1 MRPMLSVSVAER
13 YTAVLKNMDYN
24 EADFEPAL
32 TRRRKRLP
40 LGRGRQRLSF
50 ERRLRLW
57 LYLMGL
63 PGFVFAVTELNQHHV
78 DASIQWIAL
87 PSISIAWLFLV
98 SLLLE
103 HIVRPLQTLANVVA
117 ALREDDYS
125 FRARG
130 GRRNDAMGD
139 LALEINALAAM
150 LQVQRVGAM
159 EAMALVERVMKSMQ
173 SPVLAFDPDGKLKL
187 LNAAAERAFNL
198 HAKSTPPRSGVD
210 QQSGKHDL
218 ERLLRAEDNDL
229 LSLASAQQ
237 SARWVVKRTS
247 FRLRGIPH
255 TLFVLSDVS
264 EALREEERIAWE
276 RLIRVLGHEINNSL
290 TPIKSI
296 AGSLR
301 SRLAAGSD
309 GPDEKEDFARGLE
322 VIEDRAESL
331 NRFLQAYRELMGLPA
346 PRLQPISL
354 EAAVTRVAQ
363 LETRVE
369 VTVLG
374 GDDVTILADPD
385 QFAQALINLVRN
397 AAEASLSPDA
407 QSGLRN
413 QSIVEMVP
421 HTSGSPRASVSGPV
435 FEPCVEIAWEV
446 AEAEILITIV
456 DSGPGLT
463 NAGNLFVPFYT
474 TKPGGTG
481 IGLVLA
487 QQIALAHSGSVQ
499 LMNRPDGHGCV
510 ACLRLPLETAERKSE

>member
-1 MRPMLSVSVAER
+1 MA
-13 YTAVLKNMDYN
+13 YN
-24 EADFEPAL
+24 DPAYHDPDGL
-32 TRRRKRLP
+32 PISGSSSTPQRKRLP
-40 LGRGRQRLSF
+40 LGRSRQRLSF

-57 LYLMGL
+57 LYLMGA
-63 PGFVFAVTELNQHHV
+63 PTFALIVLELQQHHV
-78 DASIQWIAL
+78 DSSIQWIAL
-87 PSISIAWLFLV
+87 PSIAIAWMFLV

-103 HIVRPLQTLANVVA
+103 HIIRPLQTLANVVA

-130 GRRNDAMGD
+130 ARRNDAMGD
-139 LALEINALAAM
+139 LALEINALAGM

-173 SPVLAFDPDGKLKL
+173 SPVLAFDPDGRLKL

-198 HAKSTPPRSGVD
+198 RSQAAPGRPI
-210 QQSGKHDL
+210 GKTNTSKLDL

-229 LSLASAQQ
+229 LSLSNSQQ

-255 TLFVLSDVS
+255 ALFVLSDVS
-264 EALREEERIAWE
+264 EALREEERLAWE

-301 SRLAAGSD
+301 SRLTSARNGSD
-309 GPDEKEDFARGLE
+309 EDDDFARGLE

-346 PRLQPISL
+346 PRLDSISL
-354 EAAVTRVAQ
+354 EAVVKRVAK
-363 LETRVE
+363 LETRLE
-369 VTVLG
+369 VTVTG
-374 GDDVTILADPD
+374 TSDVTLLADPD
-385 QFAQALINLVRN
+385 QLAQALINLVRN

-407 QSGLRN
+407 A
-413 QSIVEMVP
+413 VVP
-421 HTSGSPRASVSGPV
+421 STENGTANRTESHSPS
-435 FEPCVEIAWEV
+435 VEIGWEIV
-446 AEAEILITIV
+446 SDEVLINIL
-456 DSGPGLT
+456 DNGPGLT
-463 NAGNLFVPFYT
+463 NASNLFVPFYT
-474 TKPGGTG
+474 TKPAGTG

-499 LMNRPDGHGCV
+499 LVNRINTQGCK
-510 ACLRLPLETAERKSE
+510 ACLRLPLITANRPSL

>member
-1 MRPMLSVSVAER
+1 MASNDPDEQFVVAQP
-13 YTAVLKNMDYN
+13 L
-24 EADFEPAL
+24 
-32 TRRRKRLP
+32 KRLP
-40 LGRGRQRLSF
+40 LGRSRQRVSF
-50 ERRLRLW
+50 ERRLRLS

-63 PGFVFAVTELNQHHV
+63 PVLGLVALELNEHHV

-87 PSISIAWLFLV
+87 PSLIIAWLFIV
-98 SLLLE
+98 SLITEEVL
-103 HIVRPLQTLANVVA
+103 RPLQTLANVVA

-139 LALEINALAAM
+139 LALEINALAGM

-173 SPVLAFDPDGKLKL
+173 SPVLAFDPEGRLKL

-198 HAKSTPPRSGVD
+198 RQHNTANRSAGKPD
-210 QQSGKHDL
+210 SGKLDL

-229 LSLASAQQ
+229 LSLSSSQQ
-237 SARWVVKRTS
+237 LARWVVKRTG
-247 FRLRGIPH
+247 FRLRGVPH

-264 EALREEERIAWE
+264 EALREEERLAWE

-301 SRLAAGSD
+301 SRLTSIAEQSEED
-309 GPDEKEDFARGLE
+309 EDFARGLE

-346 PRLQPISL
+346 PRLQSVSV
-354 EAAVTRVAQ
+354 EAVAKRVAK
-363 LETRVE
+363 LETRVP
-369 VTVLG
+369 VTVTG
-374 GDDVTILADPD
+374 TTDVTLLADPD
-385 QFAQALINLVRN
+385 QLSQALINLVRN

-407 QSGLRN
+407 SDALTPRN
-413 QSIVEMVP
+413 SPDSVPEPRIPSVEVTWETAHGEVLISI
-421 HTSGSPRASVSGPV
+421 
-435 FEPCVEIAWEV
+435 I
-446 AEAEILITIV
+446 
-456 DSGPGLT
+456 DNGPGLT
-463 NAGNLFVPFYT
+463 NASNLFVPFYT

-487 QQIALAHSGSVQ
+487 QQIAMAHSGSVQ
-499 LMNRPDGHGCV
+499 LVNRSDGRGCR
-510 ACLRLPLETAERKSE
+510 ACLRLPLPGPSRAHIEE

>member
-1 MRPMLSVSVAER
+1 MA
-13 YTAVLKNMDYN
+13 YN
-24 EADFEPAL
+24 DPAYHDPDESPL
-32 TRRRKRLP
+32 GGSSSTPQRKRLP
-40 LGRGRQRLSF
+40 LGRSRQRLSF

-57 LYLMGL
+57 LYLMGA
-63 PGFVFAVTELNQHHV
+63 PTFALIALELQQHHV
-78 DASIQWIAL
+78 DSSIQWIAL
-87 PSISIAWLFLV
+87 PSIAIAWMFLV

-103 HIVRPLQTLANVVA
+103 HIIRPLQTLANVVA

-130 GRRNDAMGD
+130 ARRNDAMGD
-139 LALEINALAAM
+139 LALEINALAGM

-187 LNAAAERAFNL
+187 LNAAAERAFSL
-198 HAKSTPPRSGVD
+198 RSQTAAGRPI
-210 QQSGKHDL
+210 GKTNTSKLDL

-229 LSLASAQQ
+229 LSLSNSQQ

-264 EALREEERIAWE
+264 EALREEERLAWE

-301 SRLAAGSD
+301 SRLTSTKDGSVED
-309 GPDEKEDFARGLE
+309 DDFARGLE

-346 PRLQPISL
+346 PRLDSISL
-354 EAAVTRVAQ
+354 EAVVKRVAK
-363 LETRVE
+363 LETRLE
-369 VTVLG
+369 VTVTG
-374 GDDVTILADPD
+374 TSDVTLLADPD
-385 QFAQALINLVRN
+385 QLAQALINLVRN

-407 QSGLRN
+407 AVVSSSENGIVSRAQSQG
-413 QSIVEMVP
+413 
-421 HTSGSPRASVSGPV
+421 PR
-435 FEPCVEIAWEV
+435 VEIGWEIV
-446 AEAEILITIV
+446 SDEVLINIV
-456 DSGPGLT
+456 DNGPGLT
-463 NAGNLFVPFYT
+463 NASNLFVPFYT
-474 TKPGGTG
+474 TKPAGTG

-499 LMNRPDGHGCV
+499 LVNRTDTQGCK
-510 ACLRLPLETAERKSE
+510 ACLRLPLITANRP

>member
-1 MRPMLSVSVAER
+1 MVYNDP
-13 YTAVLKNMDYN
+13 TAYHEQDDHLPF
-24 EADFEPAL
+24 ASTA
-32 TRRRKRLP
+32 TQRKRLP
-40 LGRGRQRLSF
+40 LSRSRQRLSF

-57 LYLMGL
+57 LYLMGAPTFGL
-63 PGFVFAVTELNQHHV
+63 LALELNEHHV

-87 PSISIAWLFLV
+87 PSLIIAWLFVV

-103 HIVRPLQTLANVVA
+103 HIIRPLQTLANVIA
-117 ALREDDYS
+117 ALRENDYS

-139 LALEINALAAM
+139 LALEINALAGL
-150 LQVQRVGAM
+150 LQAQRVGAM

-198 HAKSTPPRSGVD
+198 GPPTAEGRPAAKQNAS
-210 QQSGKHDL
+210 KHDL
-218 ERLLRAEDNDL
+218 DRLLRAQDNDL
-229 LSLASAQQ
+229 LSLSNSQQ

-255 TLFVLSDVS
+255 SLFVLSDVS
-264 EALREEERIAWE
+264 EALREEERLAWE

-301 SRLAAGSD
+301 SRLTEGFDKSD
-309 GPDEKEDFARGLE
+309 VDDDFVRGLE

-331 NRFLQAYRELMGLPA
+331 NRFLQAYRELMGLPS
-346 PRLQPISL
+346 PRLEPVSL
-354 EAAVTRVAQ
+354 SSIIKRVAK
-363 LETRVE
+363 LETRLAVG
-369 VTVLG
+369 VRGTS
-374 GDDVTILADPD
+374 DVSLLADPD
-385 QFAQALINLVRN
+385 QLAQALINLVRN

-407 QSGLRN
+407 GMFADDRN
-413 QSIVEMVP
+413 G
-421 HTSGSPRASVSGPV
+421 GSA
-435 FEPCVEIAWEV
+435 EAAQAAPCVEISWEIGQD
-446 AEAEILITIV
+446 EALITIL
-456 DSGPGLT
+456 DNGPGLT
-463 NAGNLFVPFYT
+463 NASNLFVPFYT

-499 LMNRPDGHGCV
+499 LINRTDTHGCR
-510 ACLRLPLETAERKSE
+510 ACLRLPLFNVSRPGA